1 MTHLW
6 RAAILGAV
14 VWLSA
19 GCNSSTPEPVSME
32 IPSAKLRLTI
42 VRMATDPFLSR
53 HVLTLKVEGEGSCA
67 SSTELFPNTGHVS
80 RRNVFLASKGMI
92 YVVGQ
97 FDARIINPGDC
108 QTTLSEFQH
117 LDRDVVFIGSFDE
130 DRERRW
136 IYYSAADRPEL
147 PFEKR

>member
-1 MTHLW
+1 VTDFW
-6 RAAILGAV
+6 RLAVLGAA
-14 VWLSA
+14 VWLSV
-19 GCNSSTPEPVSME
+19 GCNSSTPDPVSME

-42 VRMATDPFLSR
+42 VRIATDPFLSR
-53 HVLTLKVEGEGSCA
+53 HVLTLKVQGEGSCA

-97 FDARIINPGDC
+97 FDARIINPVDC

-130 DRERRW
+130 DKERRW
-136 IYYSAADRPEL
+136 TYYSAAERPEL

>member
-1 MTHLW
+1 MTDVW
-6 RAAILGAV
+6 RVAVLGGAM
-14 VWLSA
+14 WLSA

-53 HVLTLKVEGEGSCA
+53 HNLTLKVEGESRCT

-80 RRNVFLASKGMI
+80 RRNIFLASKGMI

-97 FDARIINPGDC
+97 FDARIINPSDC
-108 QTTLSEFQH
+108 QTALSEFQH
-117 LDRDVVFIGSFDE
+117 LDRNVVFIGSFDE
-130 DRERRW
+130 DKERRW
-136 IYYSAADRPEL
+136 IYYSADQRPEL

>member
-1 MTHLW
+1 MTNVW
-6 RAAILGAV
+6 RGAV
-14 VWLSA
+14 LGSAIWLIT

-53 HVLTLKVEGEGSCA
+53 HNLTLKVEGKGTCT

-80 RRNVFLASKGMI
+80 RRNIYLASKGMI
-92 YVVGQ
+92 YIVGQ
-97 FDARIINPGDC
+97 FDARILNPSDC

-117 LDRDVVFIGSFDE
+117 LDREVFFIGSFDE
-130 DRERRW
+130 DKERRW
-136 IYYSAADRPEL
+136 TYYSAADRQEL

>member
-1 MTHLW
+1 VTDFW
-6 RAAILGAV
+6 RLAVLGAA
-14 VWLSA
+14 VWLSV
-19 GCNSSTPEPVSME
+19 GCNSSTPDPVSME

-42 VRMATDPFLSR
+42 VRIATDPFLSR
-53 HVLTLKVEGEGSCA
+53 QVLTLKVQGEGSCA

-97 FDARIINPGDC
+97 FDARIINPVDC

-130 DRERRW
+130 DKERRW
-136 IYYSAADRPEL
+136 TYYSAAERPEL

>member
-1 MTHLW
+1 VTN
-6 RAAILGAV
+6 
-14 VWLSA
+14 VWLSVVLGSAIWLLA
-19 GCNSSTPEPVSME
+19 GCNSSTPEPVFME

-53 HVLTLKVEGEGSCA
+53 HTLTLKVEGEGTCT

-97 FDARIINPGDC
+97 FDARIINPKDC
-108 QTTLSEFQH
+108 QAALSEFQH
-117 LDRDVVFIGSFDE
+117 LDREVVFIGSFDE
-130 DRERRW
+130 DKERRW
-136 IYYSAADRPEL
+136 TYYSAADRQEL

>member
-6 RAAILGAV
+6 RAAVLGSVAWV
-14 VWLSA
+14 SV

-53 HVLTLKVEGEGSCA
+53 HVLTLKVQGEGRCE

-80 RRNVFLASKGMI
+80 RRNIFLASKGMI
-92 YVVGQ
+92 YIVGQ
-97 FDARIINPGDC
+97 FDARIINPVDC
-108 QTTLSEFQH
+108 QTKLSEFQH

-130 DRERRW
+130 DKEHGW
-136 IYYSAADRPEL
+136 TYYSAAQRREL

>member
-1 MTHLW
+1 MTSAW
-6 RAAILGAV
+6 RAAVLGSAL
-14 VWLSA
+14 WLSV

-53 HVLTLKVEGEGSCA
+53 HNLTLKVEGEGTCT

-97 FDARIINPGDC
+97 FDARIINPRDC

-130 DRERRW
+130 DKEHRW
-136 IYYSAADRPEL
+136 TYYSAAQRPEL

>member
-1 MTHLW
+1 
-6 RAAILGAV
+6 
-14 VWLSA
+14 
-19 GCNSSTPEPVSME
+19 ME

-53 HVLTLKVEGEGSCA
+53 HTLTLKVEGEGTCT

-97 FDARIINPGDC
+97 FDARIINPRDC
-108 QTTLSEFQH
+108 QTALSEFQH
-117 LDRDVVFIGSFDE
+117 LDREVVFIGSFDE
-130 DRERRW
+130 DKERRW
-136 IYYSAADRPEL
+136 TYYSAADRQEL

>member
-1 MTHLW
+1 MTNVW
-6 RAAILGAV
+6 CGAV
-14 VWLSA
+14 LGSAIWLIA
-19 GCNSSTPEPVSME
+19 GCNSSTPEPVFME
-32 IPSAKLRLTI
+32 IPSVKLRLTI

-53 HVLTLKVEGEGSCA
+53 HTLTLKVEGEGICT

-97 FDARIINPGDC
+97 FDARIINPRDC
-108 QTTLSEFQH
+108 QTALSEFQH
-117 LDRDVVFIGSFDE
+117 LDREVVFIGSFDE
-130 DRERRW
+130 DKERRW
-136 IYYSAADRPEL
+136 TYYSAADRQEL